1 MCTSLVIENNPKGL
15 IFNNNTAALSGG
27 AIHTRSFIFQN
38 NGPTAFI
45 NNSATSGGA
54 LINLSGIGSTPQNF
68 FLSADYG
75 DILFNNNTITS
86 SSPQP
91 GYRNAL
97 YAAPGINLKLGAR
110 QGYKILFYDPIDHD
124 QTTTDPIV
132 FNYEPHHL
140 GTVLFSG
147 INVDSNATNPLN
159 FLSKFS
165 NSSRLE
171 RGVLAI
177 EDRAAISCKTLSQT
191 GGILRLGNAALIR
204 TKGPGSSINFNAI
217 AINLPS
223 ILQSE
228 ASAPKFWIYPT
239 LTGSTYSED
248 TSSTITLSGPL
259 TFLND
264 ENENPY
270 DSLDLS
276 EPRKDIPLLYLL
288 DVTAKKI
295 DTSNLIVEAM
305 NLDEHY
311 GYQGIWSPY
320 WMETT
325 TTTSSTVPEQTNT
338 NHRQLYV
345 DWTPVGYRPNP
356 ERHGEFIANT
366 LWQSAYNALLGIR
379 ILPPQNLKEHDLEA
393 SLQGLGLL
401 INQHNRE
408 GRKGFRNHTTGYA
421 ATTSAKTAA
430 RHSFSLGFAQMFSKT
445 RERQSPST
453 TSSHN
458 YFAGLRFDSLLFRD
472 FISTGLSLGYSYG
485 DHHMLCHY
493 TEILKGSS
501 KAFFNNHTLVASL
514 DCTFL
519 PARITR
525 TLELQPFI
533 SAIALRCSQAS
544 FQETGDHIRKFHP
557 KHPLTDLSSPIG
569 FRSEWKTSHHI
580 PMLWTTE
587 ISYVPTLYRKNPEM
601 FTTLLISNGTWT
613 TQATPVSYNSVAA
626 KIKNTSQLFSRVTLS
641 LDYSAQVSSS
651 TVGQYLKAES
661 RCTF

>member
-1 MCTSLVIENNPKGL
+1 M
-15 IFNNNTAALSGG
+15 
-27 AIHTRSFIFQN
+27 
-38 NGPTAFI
+38 
-45 NNSATSGGA
+45 
-54 LINLSGIGSTPQNF
+54 
-68 FLSADYG
+68 
-75 DILFNNNTITS
+75 
-86 SSPQP
+86 
-91 GYRNAL
+91 
-97 YAAPGINLKLGAR
+97 
-110 QGYKILFYDPIDHD
+110 
-124 QTTTDPIV
+124 
-132 FNYEPHHL
+132 
-140 GTVLFSG
+140 
-147 INVDSNATNPLN
+147 
-159 FLSKFS
+159 
-165 NSSRLE
+165 
-171 RGVLAI
+171 
-177 EDRAAISCKTLSQT
+177 
-191 GGILRLGNAALIR
+191 
-204 TKGPGSSINFNAI
+204 
-217 AINLPS
+217 
-223 ILQSE
+223 
-228 ASAPKFWIYPT
+228 
-239 LTGSTYSED
+239 
-248 TSSTITLSGPL
+248 
-259 TFLND
+259 
-264 ENENPY
+264 
-270 DSLDLS
+270 
-276 EPRKDIPLLYLL
+276 
-288 DVTAKKI
+288 TAKKI

-661 RCTF
+661 HCTF